1 MFRTADDSYS
11 IEFFF
16 FHTIFLG
23 FAKQVQFVSIA
34 KVFFLIFYF
43 FSQTST
49 ESSVETE

>member
-11 IEFFF
+11 IEFF
-16 FHTIFLG
+16 
-23 FAKQVQFVSIA
+23 SIPSFWDLQN
-34 KVFFLIFYF
+34 KCSLLPLLSFSFFYF